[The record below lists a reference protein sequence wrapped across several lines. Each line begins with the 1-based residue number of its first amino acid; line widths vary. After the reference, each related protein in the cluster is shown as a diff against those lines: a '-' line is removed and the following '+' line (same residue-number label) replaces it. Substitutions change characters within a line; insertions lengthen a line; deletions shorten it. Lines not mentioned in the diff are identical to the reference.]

1 MSDEPKRGSEI
12 FVSQPLKYCAAGDAP
27 PQTLARGIANRV
39 LAQLERADR
48 RVPKRRQLA
57 GGLISLISIPPIQR
71 AAGDSSD
78 AKRTLAPEKT
88 TKANTSTAAATISEP
103 AATTGSIA
111 V

>member
-1 MSDEPKRGSEI
+1 MLL
-12 FVSQPLKYCAAGDAP
+12 LKP
-27 PQTLARGIANRV
+27 LARGIANRV
-39 LAQLERADR
+39 LALLARADR
-48 RVPKRRQLA
+48 RSQSSGSPQLA

-71 AAGDSSD
+71 VAGDSSD